1 MTLEADVRAAAVDP
15 QKLEALYQAA
25 RRQGETDTF
34 RSTLLTLHENAP
46 DNLLYAAWYHRLQST
61 TGDEAKPRRAVNWIA
76 ALPLSVL
83 TGLIFWALS
92 DFDRLL
98 VAGVIPQLLL
108 WWSPIATM
116 SALTFLAITARQHI
130 GRAAAL
136 GLGLLTVAAYA
147 VLLAPTLDPRWKV
160 QQYVIVAAIHL
171 PLLSWIGLGISVLGL
186 NSSTADRFAF
196 LIKSIEVMITAGLY
210 LAAGMAFGGLT
221 VGMFAA
227 LGIDLPD
234 IWLRLIAAGG
244 FGLLPVLAVA
254 TIYQPGVPPSEQDFE
269 QGLSRFIA
277 TMMRLLLPLTLAV
290 LVIYCLFIPFNFRA
304 PFEDRDLLIVY
315 NLMLFGVLGLLVG
328 ATPLRPDDLPPST
341 QRWLRRGIVAAAAI
355 TALISI
361 YALSATISRTLGG
374 GVTINRLAIIGWNVI
389 NIGILFWLLFAQL
402 RARPDRW
409 IAALQGVFSR
419 ATNAYLLWALFL
431 LLGVPLVF

>member
-1 MTLEADVRAAAVDP
+1 
-15 QKLEALYQAA
+15 
-25 RRQGETDTF
+25 
-34 RSTLLTLHENAP
+34 
-46 DNLLYAAWYHRLQST
+46 
-61 TGDEAKPRRAVNWIA
+61 
-76 ALPLSVL
+76 VL

-98 VAGVIPQLLL
+98 VADVIPQLLL

-116 SALTFLAITARQHI
+116 SALIFLAITARQHA

-136 GLGLLTVAAYA
+136 GLGLLAATAYV
-147 VLLAPTLDPRWKV
+147 VLLAPTLDPRWKTE
-160 QQYVIVAAIHL
+160 QYVIVAAIHL
-171 PLLSWIGLGISVLGL
+171 PLLCWIGLGISVLGF

-196 LIKSIEVMITAGLY
+196 LIKSIEVMITSGLY
-210 LAAGMAFGGLT
+210 LGAGVAFGGLT

-254 TIYQPGVPPSEQDFE
+254 TIYQPGVPPAEQDFE

-277 TMMRLLLPLTLAV
+277 TLMRLLLPLTLAV

-328 ATPLRPDDLPPST
+328 ATPIRPGDLSPSM
-341 QRWLRRGIVAAAAI
+341 QKWLRRGIIAAAAM
-355 TALISI
+355 TVLISI
-361 YALSATISRTLGG
+361 YALSATISRTIGG
-374 GVTINRLAIIGWNVI
+374 GLTINRLTIIGWNVI
-389 NIGILFWLLFAQL
+389 NIGILLWLLFVQF
-402 RARPDRW
+402 RARPDNW
-409 IAALQGVFSR
+409 TGALQGVFSR
-419 ATNAYLLWALFL
+419 ATNAYLIWAMFL
-431 LLGVPLVF
+431 LLGVPLMF